1 MRTIHSLQDET
12 FTHRM
17 SCTVK
22 KEIKRKSTRWRKTKA
37 FSLANNSY
45 IVLFRVSLANNNE
58 NSSTFFS
65 SPRIFDCPV
74 RIKTEIKQKP
84 YYSLNK
90 FGVLLKQLERTFF
103 SCSTLQ
109 D

>member
-1 MRTIHSLQDET
+1 MKTLQ
-12 FTHRM
+12 R
-17 SCTVK
+17 
-22 KEIKRKSTRWRKTKA
+22 
-37 FSLANNSY
+37 
-45 IVLFRVSLANNNE
+45 
-58 NSSTFFS
+58 FFLLQEL
-65 SPRIFDCPV
+65 FDCLV

-90 FGVLLKQLERTFF
+90 FAVLLKQLERTFF